1 METVAVVWAFF
12 KIGVISFGGGWSVVG
27 IIKNAVVPHWVDEA
41 GFRSLI
47 AIAQSTPGPIAL
59 NAATMVGWYHGGFLT
74 AVLATLSVV
83 TFPVL
88 MIALTILLANK
99 VTINKDHSDEALRTG
114 SLAMM
119 LMTLWVLRP
128 TSMDPLLLFFALGT
142 FYIGAFT
149 KINSLWAILG
159 AGAINAALGP
169 AIRGFLKA
177 IGLQL

>member
-1 METVAVVWAFF
+1 MDTLEVVWTFF
-12 KIGVISFGGGWSVVG
+12 NIGIIAFGGGWSTVG
-27 IIKNAVVPHWVDEA
+27 IIKNAVVPQWVDEA

-59 NAATMVGWYHGGFLT
+59 NAATMVGWYHGGFFT
-74 AVLATLSVV
+74 ALLATLSVV
-83 TFPVL
+83 TFPVT
-88 MIALTILLANK
+88 MIGLTTLLASRITLNQMQ
-99 VTINKDHSDEALRTG
+99 IQGALKTG

-128 TSMDPLLLFFALGT
+128 ASADPLLLFLAIST

-159 AGAINAALGP
+159 AGFFNALFGP
-169 AIRGFLKA
+169 AIRSLWER
-177 IGLQL
+177 

>member
-1 METVAVVWAFF
+1 METFEVVWTFF
-12 KIGVISFGGGWSVVG
+12 KIGIIAFGGGWSVVG
-27 IIKNAVVPHWVDEA
+27 IIKNAVVPQWVDAET
-41 GFRSLI
+41 FRSLI

-74 AVLATLSVV
+74 ALLATLSVV
-83 TFPVL
+83 AFP
-88 MIALTILLANK
+88 ISIIFLTTLLASRISLNRAQ
-99 VTINKDHSDEALRTG
+99 IQGSLRTG

-128 TSMDPLLLFFALGT
+128 ASADPLLLFLALIT

-159 AGAINAALGP
+159 AGFINATLGP
-169 AIRGFLKA
+169 AIRSLWQG
-177 IGLQL
+177 